1 MATAK
6 AQKDFTELVV
16 EPFSDPD
23 PKPLAGLLPARAL
36 ADADSKFVTV
46 TVRGE
51 AVVVHYKESSP
62 PPESQ
67 SQSRSPS
74 PRDIDAVVCLH
85 GANGSE
91 FSFRNL
97 LPRLASD
104 AGVRA
109 IAFDRP
115 PYGLSSRPKLKKNGD
130 AATDA
135 ATDAAGATA
144 TATATAAA
152 HFVYTPEGQAEL
164 TLALMDALGVTRACV
179 LGHSA
184 GAPVAL
190 DAALRAPERIPTLAL
205 VAPAIFVG
213 GDPLAGVPLDRALRF
228 AWFRFLISQDGP
240 GLNLVRGSVRRQLAA
255 IEEGRTYANLS
266 EDVRRAYARPTKAEG
281 WDEGLLQSFRA
292 GSFADASERL
302 RREVPNALAPAKT
315 KVVVVVGKNDRTTPP
330 ALSEALRDVLIECG
344 VEDVRY
350 ELMPTA
356 SHLPME
362 EEAGGVRETFEA
374 LVVDVVL
381 GGGGDGGVT
390 TTTEKEEEEEEV
402 TPAR

>member
-1 MATAK
+1 
-6 AQKDFTELVV
+6 
-16 EPFSDPD
+16 
-23 PKPLAGLLPARAL
+23 
-36 ADADSKFVTV
+36 
-46 TVRGE
+46 
-51 AVVVHYKESSP
+51 
-62 PPESQ
+62 
-67 SQSRSPS
+67 
-74 PRDIDAVVCLH
+74 
-85 GANGSE
+85 
-91 FSFRNL
+91 
-97 LPRLASD
+97 
-104 AGVRA
+104 
-109 IAFDRP
+109 
-115 PYGLSSRPKLKKNGD
+115 
-130 AATDA
+130 
-135 ATDAAGATA
+135 
-144 TATATAAA
+144 
-152 HFVYTPEGQAEL
+152 
-164 TLALMDALGVTRACV
+164 MDALGVTRACV

-281 WDEGLLQSFRA
+281 WGRGVAAVVS
-292 GSFADASERL
+292 
-302 RREVPNALAPAKT
+302 RRVVRGRVGAVAPRGPQTRSRRPRRKSSSWS
-315 KVVVVVGKNDRTTPP
+315 GRMIGRRPP

-362 EEAGGVRETFEA
+362 EEAGGRPGDVRGA
-374 LVVDVVL
+374 RRGRRS
-381 GGGGDGGVT
+381 GGGEGTGGVT